1 MHTKQLSS
9 IKRELFFVLF
19 QVNDYPFMIEI
30 AKAVKE
36 KTKHIQFHLAGE
48 GPERSKLQALIQE
61 YSLNETFVLKGHIED
76 MLPFYRSLDLYLNT
90 SVHEGI
96 PSTM

>member
-1 MHTKQLSS
+1 MIGSAGRLYPVK
-9 IKRELFFVLF
+9 
-19 QVNDYPFMIEI
+19 DYAFMIEI

-36 KTKHIQFHLAGE
+36 KTKHIKFHLAGE
-48 GPERSKLQALIQE
+48 GPEGAKLRVLIQQ
-61 YSLNETFVLKGHIED
+61 YSLNETFVLKGHLED

-96 PSTM
+96 PSV